1 MPLNNLDACLSILKQ
16 QGISVSPPSVGENG
30 FIFDVMGFMLTGEQ
44 IVTLHEYGRL
54 NAQGIR
60 AFAKSVEGRKDASKI
75 LPDPAKL

>member
-1 MPLNNLDACLSILKQ
+1 MPLNYLDACLSVLKR

-30 FIFDVMGFMLTGEQ
+30 FIFDVMGFILTGEQ
-44 IVTLHEYGRL
+44 IVKLHEYGRL
-54 NAQGIR
+54 DASGIK